1 MVNKQ
6 ESKNEM
12 QNKFWF
18 QLMEMHATTES
29 LECFFFLI
37 DYRDT
42 INSFFNDCKAR
53 DNMRSDFYWFSSLQ
67 M

>member
-29 LECFFFLI
+29 LECFF
-37 DYRDT
+37 
-42 INSFFNDCKAR
+42 SF
-53 DNMRSDFYWFSSLQ
+53 
-67 M
+67 